1 MPDIN
6 LNTRLARAPDLVT
19 SEMDGDLV
27 MMHIDSGSYFG
38 ISGIGIRIWE
48 GLQQP
53 ASLGELARKIEQEYE
68 VDAQTCQADLL
79 DFARQLLNNG
89 IARLCD

>member
-1 MPDIN
+1 
-6 LNTRLARAPDLVT
+6 
-19 SEMDGDLV
+19 MDGDLV

-38 ISGIGIRIWE
+38 ISGIGIRIWDS
-48 GLQQP
+48 LQQP
-53 ASLGELARKIEQEYE
+53 ASLGELARVIEQEYE

-79 DFARQLLNNG
+79 DFARQMLKHG